1 MMTRSKLISA
11 INIVEKFD
19 PIHVL
24 DDQQVFAEVLQSHD
38 LTVRVI
44 EVHLV
49 LEQDH

>member
-1 MMTRSKLISA
+1 MMSRSKFISA
-11 INIVEKFD
+11 INIVENFD

-49 LEQDH
+49 L